1 MCVICT
7 ALTGLCLSHYYDAQQ
22 VFCQGCAVKGK
33 RAAYN
38 RWGMKAVMDMLRTH
52 SSGQLLGIPGVLNL

>member
-1 MCVICT
+1 MSFVQ
-7 ALTGLCLSHYYDAQQ
+7 LLPVS
-22 VFCQGCAVKGK
+22 VFHTTMMRSRYFASAAVKGK